1 MMIGVNGT
9 GKTTTIAKLAK
20 MFTDQGKSVLL
31 GAGDTFRAG
40 AIEQLEEWGKR
51 VGTEVI
57 KHNPGSDPSGVAYDA
72 VSAAAAREFDV
83 LILDTAGRLHTKKN
97 LMEELKKVHRVI
109 GGRQQG
115 APHEVLLVVD
125 ATTGQNAMNQAKLF
139 NEAAPITG
147 LVLTKLDGTAKGG
160 IIVRITSEFGIPVK
174 FIGIGE
180 KMDDLK
186 PFSAEA
192 FVQALFD

>member
-1 MMIGVNGT
+1 
-9 GKTTTIAKLAK
+9 
-20 MFTDQGKSVLL
+20 
-31 GAGDTFRAG
+31 
-40 AIEQLEEWGKR
+40 
-51 VGTEVI
+51 
-57 KHNPGSDPSGVAYDA
+57 
-72 VSAAAAREFDV
+72 
-83 LILDTAGRLHTKKN
+83 
-97 LMEELKKVHRVI
+97 
-109 GGRQQG
+109 
-115 APHEVLLVVD
+115 
-125 ATTGQNAMNQAKLF
+125 MNQAKLF